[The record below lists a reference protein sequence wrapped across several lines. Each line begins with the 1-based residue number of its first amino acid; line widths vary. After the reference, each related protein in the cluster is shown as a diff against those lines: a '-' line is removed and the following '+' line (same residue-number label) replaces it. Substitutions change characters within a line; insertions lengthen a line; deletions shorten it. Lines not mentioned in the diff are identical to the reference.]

1 LSKPADPADPSR
13 AFTMRASRIHKNL
26 EVANRM
32 EPYAS
37 RLRLRLKHFDVS
49 DPKKKQRLANAH
61 REMTKILVKKKV
73 HPDEARRAVTRT
85 LDIAADHLLEVLR
98 RDQNLQG
105 LSRSQRDLRRLIKQ
119 LDHLRLAISTLPP
132 LAKSKLN
139 KIVAEQ
145 DWQNFDT
152 ETLIRLIH
160 AMADTLA
167 NSSPACIANEA
178 LRAINEPVR
187 GSKHPAVAQIV
198 RTAPPAIL
206 ELWETIPAGTRT
218 QAEVGL
224 RNWVPPTR
232 RPAMEFLIRLSTLLE
247 KFQPKLKRGRRFPIE
262 RRLGERIARIWH
274 GLGLHVGRAFSGHSK
289 YHGTFQRFTRWALI
303 AVGDD
308 ARLSNRQMGHLKSD
322 MRRKRDTASKLLK

>member
-1 LSKPADPADPSR
+1 
-13 AFTMRASRIHKNL
+13 MRASRIHKNL

-262 RRLGERIARIWH
+262 RRLGERISRIWH

-308 ARLSNRQMGHLKSD
+308 ARLSNRQMGRLKSD

>member
-1 LSKPADPADPSR
+1 
-13 AFTMRASRIHKNL
+13 MRASRIHKNL

-49 DPKKKQRLANAH
+49 DPKKKQRLANAR

-105 LSRSQRDLRRLIKQ
+105 LSRPQRDLRRLIKQ

-152 ETLIRLIH
+152 ETLG
-160 AMADTLA
+160 AT
-167 NSSPACIANEA
+167 SSARRCARTHTCVKLCSTEMPSVAGSV
-178 LRAINEPVR
+178 LRVR
-187 GSKHPAVAQIV
+187 RIGHTPRSSQNI
-198 RTAPPAIL
+198 
-206 ELWETIPAGTRT
+206 
-218 QAEVGL
+218 
-224 RNWVPPTR
+224 
-232 RPAMEFLIRLSTLLE
+232 RPAAKPLE
-247 KFQPKLKRGRRFPIE
+247 IDLNSVLACTDRC
-262 RRLGERIARIWH
+262 
-274 GLGLHVGRAFSGHSK
+274 
-289 YHGTFQRFTRWALI
+289 
-303 AVGDD
+303 
-308 ARLSNRQMGHLKSD
+308 M
-322 MRRKRDTASKLLK
+322 

>member
-1 LSKPADPADPSR
+1 
-13 AFTMRASRIHKNL
+13 MRASRIHKNL

-198 RTAPPAIL
+198 RTAPPANSRTVGNHSSWNADPSGSRL
-206 ELWETIPAGTRT
+206 AKLGAADETACDGVSDSPFDPAGEISAKAKKGTKVSDRAPPWRADFQDLAWTR
-218 QAEVGL
+218 
-224 RNWVPPTR
+224 PTCWSR
-232 RPAMEFLIRLSTLLE
+232 
-247 KFQPKLKRGRRFPIE
+247 
-262 RRLGERIARIWH
+262 
-274 GLGLHVGRAFSGHSK
+274 
-289 YHGTFQRFTRWALI
+289 FQRP
-303 AVGDD
+303 
-308 ARLSNRQMGHLKSD
+308 
-322 MRRKRDTASKLLK
+322 

>member
-1 LSKPADPADPSR
+1 MTKPVDPNCAL
-13 AFTMRASRIHKNL
+13 TMRASRIHKNF

-32 EPYAS
+32 EPYANQ
-37 RLRLRLKHFDVS
+37 LRLRLKHLDVS
-49 DPKKKQRLANAH
+49 DPKMKQRLANA
-61 REMTKILVKKKV
+61 REKMTKILVKKKM
-73 HPDEARRAVTRT
+73 HPDEARRAVAQT
-85 LDIAADHLLEVLR
+85 LDIATDHQLEMLR
-98 RDQNLQG
+98 RDQTLQD

-119 LDHLRLAISTLPP
+119 LDHLGLAISTFPP

-152 ETLIRLIH
+152 EIFIRLIH
-160 AMADTLA
+160 ALVDTLA
-167 NSSPACIANEA
+167 NLSPACIANEA
-178 LRAINEPVR
+178 LWAINEPAR

-206 ELWETIPAGTRT
+206 ELWETIPAETRT
-218 QAEVGL
+218 HAEAGL
-224 RNWVPPTR
+224 QNWVPPTR

-262 RRLGERIARIWH
+262 RRFGELVARIWH
-274 GLGLHVGRAFSGHSK
+274 GLGLHVGRAFSGYSK
-289 YHGTFQRFTRWALI
+289 YRGTFQRFTRWALI

-308 ARLSNRQMGHLKSD
+308 SRLSNRQMVNLKSN
-322 MRRKRDTASKLLK
+322 MRRKRDTTSKLLK

>member
-1 LSKPADPADPSR
+1 
-13 AFTMRASRIHKNL
+13 MRASRIHKNL

-49 DPKKKQRLANAH
+49 DPKKKQRLANAR

-98 RDQNLQG
+98 RDQNLQD

-139 KIVAEQ
+139 KIVAVQ

-178 LRAINEPVR
+178 LR
-187 GSKHPAVAQIV
+187 GLGGLTFTSAVV
-198 RTAPPAIL
+198 K
-206 ELWETIPAGTRT
+206 
-218 QAEVGL
+218 
-224 RNWVPPTR
+224 
-232 RPAMEFLIRLSTLLE
+232 LS
-247 KFQPKLKRGRRFPIE
+247 PKLHQNDWPM
-262 RRLGERIARIWH
+262 
-274 GLGLHVGRAFSGHSK
+274 V
-289 YHGTFQRFTRWALI
+289 ALI
-303 AVGDD
+303 NFVATK
-308 ARLSNRQMGHLKSD
+308 ARFIIGASGAIILLVRIDSNERAPLRQEPFGQ
-322 MRRKRDTASKLLK
+322 

>member
-1 LSKPADPADPSR
+1 
-13 AFTMRASRIHKNL
+13 
-26 EVANRM
+26 
-32 EPYAS
+32 
-37 RLRLRLKHFDVS
+37 
-49 DPKKKQRLANAH
+49 
-61 REMTKILVKKKV
+61 MTKILVKKKV

-98 RDQNLQG
+98 RDQNLQD

-139 KIVAEQ
+139 KIVAVQ

-178 LRAINEPVR
+178 LRAINEPAR

-206 ELWETIPAGTRT
+206 ELWETFPAGTRT
-218 QAEVGL
+218 QAEAGL
-224 RNWVPPTR
+224 QNWVPPTR

-289 YHGTFQRFTRWALI
+289 YRGTFQRFTRWALI

-308 ARLSNRQMGHLKSD
+308 ARLSNRQMVHLKSN

>member
-13 AFTMRASRIHKNL
+13 AFTMRAGRIHKNL

-262 RRLGERIARIWH
+262 RRLGERISRIWH

>member
-1 LSKPADPADPSR
+1 
-13 AFTMRASRIHKNL
+13 
-26 EVANRM
+26 M

-262 RRLGERIARIWH
+262 RRLGERISRIWH